1 MIFHDGVPAS
11 DSIDYRQEG
20 EEVKKKAGKAR
31 PNNHTQIQNVQDDP
45 PAS

>member
-1 MIFHDGVPAS
+1 MTMLLQMLELIIG
-11 DSIDYRQEG
+11 REG
-20 EEVKKKAGKAR
+20 EKLKKGRETR

>member
-1 MIFHDGVPAS
+1 MLELIIGM
-11 DSIDYRQEG
+11 RG
-20 EEVKKKAGKAR
+20 KKLKKGRETR

>member
-1 MIFHDGVPAS
+1 MTRLLQMLELIIG
-11 DSIDYRQEG
+11 REG
-20 EEVKKKAGKAR
+20 EKLKKGRETR

>member
-1 MIFHDGVPAS
+1 MMGLLQTLELLIG
-11 DSIDYRQEG
+11 RRG
-20 EEVKKKAGKAR
+20 KKLKKGRETR